1 MDFLLMVVDGFVVD
15 RFLLM
20 DFYGCFFLL
29 MDFDVFATLQT
40 GTHRDLLTELR

>member
-20 DFYGCFFLL
+20 DFYGCFLL